1 MVGPSWQQVCAMG
14 YEIPGVGVIP
24 GDVVAGI
31 CERFDTRIRRV
42 LLDPA
47 SGTTVETGA
56 AGYTPS
62 PAVRRF
68 VTHRDGHCRAPGC
81 ARAARFC
88 DLDHVI
94 PWPLG
99 PTDPSNLL
107 TLCRRHH
114 RMKHT
119 DELVGGDGRRRGV
132 HLDRPVRPAVRHPP
146 GQPPRHPRRLMPT
159 SLVWTGTA
167 RSRRAVRLR
176 GPWPPELPGA
186 LRGAPR
192 ARGHQRAACRELYRR
207 VQRKTRA
214 CRLCPALLRQ
224 GSQWWEVDGRHEHR
238 PVGSSQMIHL
248 RRRRPHSLVLRRR
261 DSPSPGR
268 RWASRRR
275 RAGRRASG
283 GGRPPRRTTLT

>member
-1 MVGPSWQQVCAMG
+1 MPVETLTVDAPVDRPVLDEEGVVVGPSWQQVCAMG

-68 VTHRDGHCRAPGC
+68 VTHRDGTCRAPGC

-99 PTDPSNLL
+99 RTVGSNLL

-119 DELVGGDGRRRGV
+119 TRWQVVMDAGGVCTWTDPFGQQF
-132 HLDRPVRPAVRHPP
+132 AHPP
-146 GQPPRHPRRLMPT
+146 GQPPRHPRRLMST
-159 SLVWTGTA
+159 SVVQTGTA
-167 RSRRAVRLR
+167 RSRRAA
-176 GPWPPELPGA
+176 PGCP
-186 LRGAPR
+186 PR
-192 ARGHQRAACRELYRR
+192 APAPVAALLELGAVSGRLVVRSTAACSSGQGPAGSVLLSFAR
-207 VQRKTRA
+207 VHS
-214 CRLCPALLRQ
+214 
-224 GSQWWEVDGRHEHR
+224 GGRST
-238 PVGSSQMIHL
+238 GDTSI
-248 RRRRPHSLVLRRR
+248 
-261 DSPSPGR
+261 G
-268 RWASRRR
+268 
-275 RAGRRASG
+275 RAGAAR
-283 GGRPPRRTTLT
+283 

>member
-14 YEIPGVGVIP
+14 YQIPGVGVIP

-68 VTHRDGHCRAPGC
+68 VTHRDGTCRAPGC

-99 PTDPSNLL
+99 RTVGSNLL

-119 DELVGGDGRRRGV
+119 TRWQVVMDAGGVCTWTDPFGQQF
-132 HLDRPVRPAVRHPP
+132 AHPP

-159 SLVWTGTA
+159 SVVQTGTA
-167 RSRRAVRLR
+167 RSRRAAPGRPRVPRRLSR
-176 GPWPPELPGA
+176 RSSSSGPSAAGLSCALPPRSAQDKGL
-186 LRGAPR
+186 
-192 ARGHQRAACRELYRR
+192 
-207 VQRKTRA
+207 
-214 CRLCPALLRQ
+214 PAL
-224 GSQWWEVDGRHEHR
+224 SC
-238 PVGSSQMIHL
+238 
-248 RRRRPHSLVLRRR
+248 
-261 DSPSPGR
+261 SPSPGFTVVVGR
-268 RWASRRR
+268 QATRTS
-275 RAGRRASG
+275 AGREQPDDPPPPPSPPLARPAPACLTFAG
-283 GGRPPRRTTLT
+283 TTTVPRGGAEPAVQRPEGEGRRGGRR